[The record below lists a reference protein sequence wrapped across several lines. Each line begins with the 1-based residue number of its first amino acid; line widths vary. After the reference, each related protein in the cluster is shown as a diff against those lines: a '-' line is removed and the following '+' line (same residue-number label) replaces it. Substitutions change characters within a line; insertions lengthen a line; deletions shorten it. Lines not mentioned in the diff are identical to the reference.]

1 MATLKDIA
9 SKAGVSQST
18 VSRILNNDQ
27 TLNVT
32 DQTRQKVLEVAQ
44 ELNYRSLSQ
53 RYNRGNSQSEEEKNI
68 CIGVAQ
74 MLQMEELQDDI
85 YYLLMKNMLDSEC
98 FEKGWT
104 TVPLY
109 RDETGRFGTGREIEL
124 DGIVAI
130 GRFTKE
136 EVKDFHQYT
145 DHIVFIDSSP
155 DEMKY
160 YSILPNY
167 HMAVRNA
174 LNYFEEMGYEKIA
187 YAGAV
192 NTYDY
197 KKELTMDARYYYYR
211 NSETMRD
218 TFDEEWVID
227 SEMNPRSAYAS
238 MIAYLD
244 AHKNP
249 PEAMLISSDVLVPGV
264 IKALT
269 ERGFSVPKDTNMIV
283 FNNTSIS
290 GNCNPPLDAIETYI
304 QETIR
309 AAMLCIEQ
317 LRMGEIIPKK
327 VIIPCSLVK
336 RGSVEKK
343 K

>member
-9 SKAGVSQST
+9 LKAGVSQST

-32 DQTRQKVLEVAQ
+32 DETRKKVLEVAQ
-44 ELNYRSLSQ
+44 KLNYRSLSQ
-53 RYNRGNSQSEEEKNI
+53 RYNRENSQSEERKNV

-74 MLQMEELQDDI
+74 MLQMEELQEDI
-85 YYLLMKNMLDSEC
+85 YYLLIKNILDSEC

-109 RDETGRFGTGREIEL
+109 RNEKGHFGAGRDIEL
-124 DGIVAI
+124 NGIIAI

-136 EVKDFHQYT
+136 EVKDFHYYT
-145 DHIVFIDSSP
+145 KNIVFIDSAP
-155 DEMKY
+155 NEMMY

-174 LNYFEEMGYEKIA
+174 LDYFVEMGHKKIA
-187 YAGAV
+187 YVGAV
-192 NTYDY
+192 NTYNY
-197 KKELTMDARYYYYR
+197 QKKLTRDARFYYYR
-211 NSETMRD
+211 NSEIIRE
-218 TFDEEWVID
+218 TFDNDCVID
-227 SEMNPRSAYAS
+227 SEMNPRSAYKS
-238 MIAYLD
+238 MTKYLEI
-244 AHKNP
+244 HGKP
-249 PEAMLISSDVLVPGV
+249 PEAMLLSSDVIVPGV

-269 ERGFSVPKDTNMIV
+269 EHEFVVPRDTSIIV

-304 QETIR
+304 QETVK
-309 AAMLCIEQ
+309 AAILCIEQ
-317 LRMGEIIPKK
+317 LWVGQNIPKK
-327 VIIPCSLVK
+327 VVIPCSLVK
-336 RGSVEKK
+336 RGSVKRKK
-343 K
+343 